1 MRSCDF
7 RREDQAPL
15 GTDYT
20 QEAPICDSLR
30 GAREMPLNR
39 RPRQGAGVVM
49 MIVVII
55 SQVALQG
62 FIHPGLDLKTG
73 EIIELEAEPAP
84 IQLELF
90 EPLDGEG
97 TRA

>member
-1 MRSCDF
+1 
-7 RREDQAPL
+7 
-15 GTDYT
+15 
-20 QEAPICDSLR
+20 
-30 GAREMPLNR
+30 
-39 RPRQGAGVVM
+39 M